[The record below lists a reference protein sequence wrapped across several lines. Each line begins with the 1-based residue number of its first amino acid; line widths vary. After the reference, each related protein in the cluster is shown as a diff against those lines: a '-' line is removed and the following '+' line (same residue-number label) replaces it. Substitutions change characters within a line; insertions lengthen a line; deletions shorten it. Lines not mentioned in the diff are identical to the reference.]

1 MALREFEDGAGSQ
14 WRVWDTVP
22 ATTTG
27 IREEHRAGWLTFDNG
42 RDRRRLAPIPQEW
55 ALMSD
60 DRLRLLLHDS
70 YDASRSDSY
79 DASRSEV
86 PFVERRSRERR
97 QGERRVGDRRR
108 PPEAS

>member
-1 MALREFEDGAGSQ
+1 MQAGATMALREFEDGAGSQ

-42 RDRRRLAPIPQEW
+42 RDRRRLAPIPEEW

-70 YDASRSDSY
+70 H

-86 PFVERRSRERR
+86 PVVERRSRERR
-97 QGERRVGDRRR
+97 EGERRAGDRRR
-108 PPEAS
+108 PPGAS